1 MSSRRPRASLP
12 LVALLAFA
20 AGACA
25 TAVATPEPVARASEP
40 APSPAESEAPVTP
53 SVVAAA
59 DARRAVAPSGKA
71 SVRVLARG
79 ANAFV
84 AELSMDSG
92 AAVPEHADAT
102 EEYIHVLEGSGTI
115 TIDGQAHDIT
125 AGATVFMSAGAVVS
139 YQNGDAPMRALQ
151 VFAGPE
157 PAAKYDAWSWD
168 AEDA

>member
-1 MSSRRPRASLP
+1 
-12 LVALLAFA
+12 
-20 AGACA
+20 
-25 TAVATPEPVARASEP
+25 
-40 APSPAESEAPVTP
+40 
-53 SVVAAA
+53 
-59 DARRAVAPSGKA
+59 
-71 SVRVLARG
+71 VRVLARG